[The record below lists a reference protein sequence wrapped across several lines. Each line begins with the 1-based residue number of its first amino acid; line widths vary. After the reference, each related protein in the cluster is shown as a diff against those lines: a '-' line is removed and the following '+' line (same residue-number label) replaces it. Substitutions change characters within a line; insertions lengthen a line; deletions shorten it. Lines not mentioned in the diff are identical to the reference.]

1 MSNMISPVRRTSL
14 PHLLAAIWI
23 YLFAFMGC
31 QPKAEYVT
39 INEPMKDFLLNTS
52 DSTRGAASVQE
63 LSCYFYSALHG
74 DISFDQFARFIPDS
88 GDIAQIY
95 SLTNTSTANVRLNEN
110 ADTIRTVL
118 RRGFVAAMSKAA
130 VLHAS
135 WSNATFDQVMVIE
148 IEDQKL
154 PSKKIIIICNDG
166 KTTLRASAKCLQ
178 IGDRWFI
185 GEDIRYGV

>member
-1 MSNMISPVRRTSL
+1 MTKMKSPYRLTTMSGL
-14 PHLLAAIWI
+14 PFLICFF
-23 YLFAFMGC
+23 LFGLMGC
-31 QPKAEYVT
+31 QPKAQYDT
-39 INEPMKDFLLNTS
+39 INEPMKDFVLNTS
-52 DSTRGAASVQE
+52 DSTRGATSVQE

-74 DISFDQFARFIPDS
+74 DISYDQLTHFIPDS
-88 GDIAQIY
+88 GNIAQIY
-95 SLTNTSTANVRLNEN
+95 VLTNTSSANVRLKEN
-110 ADTIRTVL
+110 ADTIRNVL
-118 RRGFVAAMSKAA
+118 HRGFVGAMSKAA

-135 WSNATFDQVMVIE
+135 WSNASFDQVMVIE

-166 KTTLRASAKCLQ
+166 KTTLRASAKCLK

>member
-1 MSNMISPVRRTSL
+1 MISLFRQTNFLYLSL
-14 PHLLAAIWI
+14 VICFI
-23 YLFAFMGC
+23 LFGWTGC
-31 QPKAEYVT
+31 QPKAQYDT
-39 INEPMKDFLLNTS
+39 INEPMKDFVLQAN
-52 DSTRGAASVQE
+52 DSIRGAASVQE

-74 DISFDQFARFIPDS
+74 DISYDQLTRFIPDS
-88 GDIAQIY
+88 GNIAQIY
-95 SLTNTSTANVRLNEN
+95 ALTNTSTANLRLKED
-110 ADTIRTVL
+110 ADTIRNVL
-118 RRGFVAAMSKAA
+118 HRGFVGAMSKAA

>member
-1 MSNMISPVRRTSL
+1 MTKMITPSRRTTFLYSS
-14 PHLLAAIWI
+14 AIWI
-23 YLFAFMGC
+23 FLLVLMGC
-31 QPKAEYVT
+31 QPKAQYDT
-39 INEPMKDFLLNTS
+39 INEPMKEFVMNAS
-52 DSTRGAASVQE
+52 DSVRGAASVQE

-74 DISFDQFARFIPDS
+74 DISFDQLSRFIPDS
-88 GDIAQIY
+88 GNIAQIY
-95 SLTNTSTANVRLNEN
+95 ALTNTSTANLRLKEN
-110 ADTIRTVL
+110 ADTIRSVL
-118 RRGFVAAMSKAA
+118 HRGFVAAMSKAA